1 MGCFRGILGVLW
13 GVMLVFWGVVG
24 VILGYYGGV
33 FNAESDKTKT
43 FQIAR
48 FFIFWIKSIYWDIFY
63 FGQFLDLLDSLWIFW
78 TVSKLSGQSLDCPDS
93 F

>member
-1 MGCFRGILGVLW
+1 MGCFRGIWGVLW

-33 FNAESDKTKT
+33 FKAE
-43 FQIAR
+43 
-48 FFIFWIKSIYWDIFY
+48 
-63 FGQFLDLLDSLWIFW
+63 
-78 TVSKLSGQSLDCPDS
+78 LSGQSLDFLDS